1 MDSKLEHTERQLQEA
16 LAALKHARELYAM
29 ADSAGDGH
37 TDWLVEE
44 DRFYGS
50 PRFLQVC
57 GLPPDTVFGGRM
69 GFVSRF
75 PFHPDDREQTVKQMT
90 AHFASNAVRLE
101 ADMRMLVHGE
111 VRWIHMSGVCTRD
124 EQGKLLRW
132 TGTITDITD
141 RKRTEMALKQS
152 EERFA
157 LAAAAASDGIWDWDL
172 SRNTMFLS
180 ERALFLIGLKA
191 GSSTLSRDVWERD
204 LKLQDDDAETLR
216 RHEAEC
222 LECDSSG
229 YDLELR
235 VVTADESWRWVRLR
249 ALCVRDADGHPTRIG
264 GSISD
269 IDTQKR
275 AESALRQRQKLEA
288 IGTLAGGIAHD
299 FNNILAAIVGYGE
312 MASKHSRSGSKAHSH
327 LQQVLIAGNRGRTL
341 VERILAFSRT
351 GTVAPS
357 AINLAAV
364 VAESLALMRATLPP
378 RIVLVQDLGHAPLA
392 TLADPG
398 QVHQVVSN
406 LVTNAVQ
413 AISGT
418 GEVRVSARSMNAPRP
433 LVLTTGVLPEGDYI
447 ALEVADTGCGITKE
461 HLGRIFDPFFTTKEV
476 GVGTGL
482 GLSLVHGIAAEL
494 NGAVDVATQAGEG
507 SRFLVYLPLEQR
519 LPDEA
524 ELVPEELPRGQGE
537 HVLVVDDEPA
547 LLSLTCEHLI
557 ELGYFPEPHHSGQRA
572 LEAFRLAP
580 ERFNLLMTDV
590 RMPGMS
596 GVELVQAVRGL
607 SPELPAIFTS
617 GFFGASLSELGFDNA
632 ALLQKPVSTQA
643 LAVGLARALN
653 R

>member
-1 MDSKLEHTERQLQEA
+1 MDKLEQTERQLKDA
-16 LAALKHARELYAM
+16 LAALKHARDLYTL
-29 ADSAGDGH
+29 ADNAGDGH

-69 GFVSRF
+69 DFVSRF

-101 ADMRMLVHGE
+101 ADMRMLVRGE
-111 VRWIHMSGVCTRD
+111 ERWIHMSGVCTRD

-132 TGTITDITD
+132 TGAITDITD

-157 LAAAAASDGIWDWDL
+157 LAAAASADGIWDWDL
-172 SRNTMFLS
+172 SANTMFVS
-180 ERALFLIGLKA
+180 ERALFLMGLKP
-191 GSSTLSRDVWERD
+191 GSSTLTRHAWEAGVQWVD
-204 LKLQDDDAETLR
+204 EDADTLR
-216 RHEAEC
+216 RHESAC
-222 LECDSSG
+222 LDGSSAG

-235 VVTADESWRWVRLR
+235 VAHAEGAWRWVRVR
-249 ALCVRDADGHPTRIG
+249 ALCVRDKDGLPTRLG

-269 IDTQKR
+269 IDTHKR

-312 MASKHSRSGSKAHSH
+312 MASKHTRKGSKLQSH

-341 VERILAFSRT
+341 VDRILAFSRT
-351 GTVAPS
+351 GAVAPS
-357 AINLAAV
+357 AIDLTAV

-378 RIVLVQDLGHAPLA
+378 RIELVQDLGHAPLA

-413 AISGT
+413 AIHGAGSIR
-418 GEVRVSARSMNAPRP
+418 VRARSLNTAHP

-447 ALEVADTGCGITKE
+447 ALEVADTGSGISKE

-494 NGAVDVATQAGEG
+494 NGAVDVTTQAGVG
-507 SRFLVYLPLEQR
+507 SRFLVYLPLEAK
-519 LPDEA
+519 LPDE
-524 ELVPEELPRGQGE
+524 PEAVTEDLPRGQGE
-537 HVLVVDDEPA
+537 RVLVVDDEPA
-547 LLSLTCEHLI
+547 LLTLTCEHLI

-572 LEAFRLAP
+572 LEAFRSAP
-580 ERFNLLMTDV
+580 ERFDLLMTDV

-596 GVELVQAVRGL
+596 GIELVQAVRGVRQD
-607 SPELPAIFTS
+607 LPAIFTS
-617 GFFGASLSELGFDNA
+617 GFFGASLSELGFDNT
-632 ALLQKPVSTQA
+632 ALLQKPVSTQE
-643 LAVGLARALN
+643 LAAGLARALS
-653 R
+653 RI